1 MLHRSSLFACL
12 MSLTLAPSVLAQS
25 PQLTERTYTRLRD
38 YVLPSREEDSW
49 RNVDW
54 KSSFWDAVIEA
65 QDGEGRAG
73 ADAVQDEAEREVREG
88 RVERLRTE
96 IVFAA

>member
-25 PQLTERTYTRLRD
+25 PQLTERTYTRIRD

-65 QDGEGRAG
+65 QKAKKPILLWAMNGHPLGH
-73 ADAVQDEAEREVREG
+73 
-88 RVERLRTE
+88 T
-96 IVFAA
+96 